1 MAERVKAAQYL
12 KKYNIQDLFDYIQ
25 SEVVYNKPPNPR
37 EFVAQLLANLID
49 GKIQFYSDEEINIL
63 FKKFEVLDRGW
74 ISITQ
79 CKVALKDIGIND
91 EIVKE
96 ILGQTED
103 NVSETQFT
111 TLVKTGIQMR
121 INKWKGV
128 SK

>member
-25 SEVVYNKPPNPR
+25 SEVVYNKPSNPR